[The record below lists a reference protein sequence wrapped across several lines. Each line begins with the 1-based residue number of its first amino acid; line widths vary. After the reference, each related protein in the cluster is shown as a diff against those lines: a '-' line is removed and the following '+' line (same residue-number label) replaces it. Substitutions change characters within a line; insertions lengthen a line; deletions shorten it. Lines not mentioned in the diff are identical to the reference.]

1 MAFPGDPAVEWARA
15 EEEDVTI
22 PRRHTRLDLL
32 GHRFGNLVGIRG
44 ARGHLGR
51 LVSEQLPLDQVIG
64 KVHRGPHGEDSGTE
78 Q

>member
-32 GHRFGNLVGIRG
+32 GHRFGNLVG
-44 ARGHLGR
+44 GR